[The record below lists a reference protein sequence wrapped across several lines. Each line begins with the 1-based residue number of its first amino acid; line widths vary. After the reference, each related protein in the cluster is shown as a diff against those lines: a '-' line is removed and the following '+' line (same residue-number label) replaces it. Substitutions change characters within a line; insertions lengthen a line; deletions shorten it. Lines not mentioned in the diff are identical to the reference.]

1 MDEDKLSHLSKYQRK
16 KYLRERNKRF
26 IDCLN
31 MYDLERERA
40 KITPNILNCA
50 HNISL
55 LMGRGLE
62 QDESKLW
69 KIPFAR
75 NPEESEEQANES
87 KKK

>member
-1 MDEDKLSHLSKYQRK
+1 
-16 KYLRERNKRF
+16 
-26 IDCLN
+26 

-55 LMGRGLE
+55 LTGRGLE

-75 NPEESEEQANES
+75 NPEESEE
-87 KKK
+87 